1 MEEEENQEN
10 NFQNNNINNMNNDN
24 NNENNNEMNNNNNN
38 INNQEMEG
46 SQEEENMEDNDDN
59 KLMYIYEWVDSIPL
73 SRQKKNISR
82 DFNDAVLL
90 AEMIKY
96 HYPRLVD
103 LHNYPSASSTKAKL
117 VNWETLNKKVL
128 KKLGVK
134 VNKAE
139 ITDIINSKPN
149 AIENLLGRL
158 YHVIHGIPQE
168 NPNPNPKKNDNF
180 GQNSNNVLRNN
191 KLMNNNQ
198 MMDNDNM
205 MMNNEENNE
214 LINAINEKDQEIAN
228 LKGFIED
235 LEQKLKNSN
244 EKQNQLELKIKELTS
259 LLLQ

>member
-1 MEEEENQEN
+1 MEEEENPE
-10 NFQNNNINNMNNDN
+10 NFQNN
-24 NNENNNEMNNNNNN
+24 NNENNN
-38 INNQEMEG
+38 NNQEIEG

-134 VNKAE
+134 ISKNE
-139 ITDIINSKPN
+139 INDIINSKPN

-158 YHVIHGIPQE
+158 HHVIHGLPQE
-168 NPNPNPKKNDNF
+168 STNSKKNENF
-180 GQNSNNVLRNN
+180 SQQNNNNILRN
-191 KLMNNNQ
+191 KPMNHMNENNI
-198 MMDNDNM
+198 
-205 MMNNEENNE
+205 NNEEGNE
-214 LINAINEKDQEIAN
+214 LMNAINEKDQEIAN
-228 LKGFIED
+228 LKEYIET

-244 EKQNQLELKIKELTS
+244 EKQNQLELKIKELNA

>member
-1 MEEEENQEN
+1 MEEEDNKNIKNE
-10 NFQNNNINNMNNDN
+10 NNINN
-24 NNENNNEMNNNNNN
+24 
-38 INNQEMEG
+38 NNQENDG
-46 SQEEENMEDNDDN
+46 SQEEENLEDNEDR
-59 KLMYIYEWVDSIPL
+59 KRMKIYEWVDSIPL

-117 VNWETLNKKVL
+117 INWETLNKKVL

-134 VNKAE
+134 ISKAE
-139 ITDIINSKPN
+139 INDIINSKPN

-158 YHVIHGIPQE
+158 YDLINGTPEESANINKNE
-168 NPNPNPKKNDNF
+168 NIIQ
-180 GQNSNNVLRNN
+180 QNNNNVLRNKQSN
-191 KLMNNNQ
+191 NMNNYNNN
-198 MMDNDNM
+198 MDNND
-205 MMNNEENNE
+205 EESNE

-228 LKGFIED
+228 LKEYIET
-235 LEQKLKNSN
+235 LEQKLKISAD
-244 EKQNQLELKIKELTS
+244 KQNQLDLKIKELNA

>member
-1 MEEEENQEN
+1 MEEEPDNLQ
-10 NFQNNNINNMNNDN
+10 N
-24 NNENNNEMNNNNNN
+24 NNENNN
-38 INNQEMEG
+38 NNQENEG
-46 SQEEENMEDNDDN
+46 LQEEDNIEDNEDN

-134 VNKAE
+134 ITKNE
-139 ITDIINSKPN
+139 INDIINSKPN

-158 YHVIHGIPQE
+158 YHVINGIPQE
-168 NPNPNPKKNDNF
+168 STHSKKNENISHE
-180 GQNSNNVLRNN
+180 NNNNNVLRN
-191 KLMNNNQ
+191 KPINNNI
-198 MMDNDNM
+198 NNNNN
-205 MMNNEENNE
+205 MMNNEESNE
-214 LINAINEKDQEIAN
+214 LINAINEKDQEISN
-228 LKGFIED
+228 LKEYIEN
-235 LEQKLKNSN
+235 LEQKLKDSN
-244 EKQNQLELKIKELTS
+244 ERQNQLELKIKELNS